1 MNHDVFISYSTKN
14 KVIADALCHYLE
26 EQQIRCWIAPRDI
39 PPGMTYANQIDSAII
54 NCKVFVILYSKDSAT
69 SKWCPSEVDI
79 AVNENKVI
87 IPFRIDSHPLQK
99 EMRLYLGSL
108 HWIDACPNPEM
119 LFGNLCNSIRAI
131 LDQEDD
137 AAPTGAAAAGNPGPA
152 PSAKQAPVTAP
163 QEKKA
168 GKPWKL
174 YLALIPV
181 LLIVLALAALQVKSL
196 VSSSEKGGNDPA
208 VASTSTTTE
217 TPARGSTPA
226 TGLTSSLRNETAGAQ
241 PSTPVNTATESIP
254 AQQESAA
261 AQTSSM
267 PATPATEK
275 ASESAKEP
283 KVLNVRP
290 GSLLSVYA
298 RNQDDNTFNPKAA
311 PLDVIVDDNTAF
323 GISSLAKNPGTNRK
337 FVKKINKADT
347 FPISLFLVWDGYIQ
361 IDAEDTYLF
370 SLVQASNKRVYS
382 RYSTDIFFSKETSPC
397 LSINFTNSRS
407 NTNSAS
413 CSRNLMKG
421 AYKIRVVWKVTS
433 NNNSPPSFLFEYRRK
448 SDPTN
453 TVTINP
459 SNMVYETPSE

>member
-131 LDQEDD
+131 LNQDES
-137 AAPTGAAAAGNPGPA
+137 APAGAAASPSPA
-152 PSAKQAPVTAP
+152 PSAKQASVSAP
-163 QEKKA
+163 PEKKA
-168 GKPWKL
+168 GKSWKL
-174 YLALIPV
+174 YLALVPV

-311 PLDVIVDDNTAF
+311 PLAVIVDDNTAF
-323 GISSLAKNPGTNRK
+323 DISSLAMNPETNQK
-337 FVKKINKADT
+337 FVSKHNGT
-347 FPISLFLVWDGYIQ
+347 TVFSRSLFLVWDGYIQ
-361 IDAEDTYLF
+361 IDAEDTYSF
-370 SLVQASNKRVYS
+370 SLV
-382 RYSTDIFFSKETSPC
+382 STDFRRSTRTYSAEVYFSKETSPC
-397 LSINFTNSRS
+397 LSISFSSRTN
-407 NTNSAS
+407 NSDVSS
-413 CSRNLMKG
+413 CSRKLTKG
-421 AYKIRVVWKVTS
+421 AYKIRVVWKIVS
-433 NNNSPPSFLFEYRRK
+433 NNFAPPSFLFEYRRQ

-453 TVTINP
+453 TVQINP
-459 SNMVYETPSE
+459 SNMVYESPSE